1 MSPTS
6 YLAAPHR
13 DIKSYH
19 SYDLII
25 ISHNIRIVN
34 GFCKYFFVLTI
45 LLYSTPLSLT
55 IILQKCR

>member
-13 DIKSYH
+13 DIHS

-25 ISHNIRIVN
+25 ISYKGVSVKRNEVI
-34 GFCKYFFVLTI
+34 FLF
-45 LLYSTPLSLT
+45 
-55 IILQKCR
+55 